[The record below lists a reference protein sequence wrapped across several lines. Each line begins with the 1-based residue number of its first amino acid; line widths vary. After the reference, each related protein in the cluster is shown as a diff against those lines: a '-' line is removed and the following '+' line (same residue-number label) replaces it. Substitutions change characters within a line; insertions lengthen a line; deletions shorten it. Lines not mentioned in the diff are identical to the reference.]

1 MSTAV
6 AYPHIEQPANDSAHL
21 KRLPRI
27 RVSQIVVSYQTC
39 GNSVEETVRQFPHLT
54 PAEVHAAMLYYLDHQ
69 EEIDRELEQ
78 EELEF
83 EEWKARHPQTELIQR
98 LKAVREA
105 MNAKEV
111 MK

>member
-6 AYPHIEQPANDSAHL
+6 AYPYIEQPANDSAHL

-27 RVSQIVVSYQTC
+27 RVSQLVVSYRMC

-69 EEIDRELEQ
+69 EEIDHEIRQEIEEYEAALNRPEQ
-78 EELEF
+78 RAFAAEILSRR
-83 EEWKARHPQTELIQR
+83 KP
-98 LKAVREA
+98 
-105 MNAKEV
+105 
-111 MK
+111 